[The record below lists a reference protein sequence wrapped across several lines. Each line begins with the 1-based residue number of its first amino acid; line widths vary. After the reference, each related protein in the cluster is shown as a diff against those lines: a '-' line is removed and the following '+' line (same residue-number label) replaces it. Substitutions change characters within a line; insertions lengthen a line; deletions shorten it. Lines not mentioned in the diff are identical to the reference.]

1 MAPADATRARRWF
14 SALTATAVF
23 STGRLY
29 YGLRAEPGPA
39 TGLLVLGSALLLIG
53 SLVQAARI
61 LAALTAP
68 SRSRPFPGRGTPR
81 PSGTPKEE

>member
-1 MAPADATRARRWF
+1 MAPAGARRARRWF
-14 SALTATAVF
+14 WALTAAAVF
-23 STGRLY
+23 SAGSLY
-29 YGLRAEPGPA
+29 DGLRAEPGPA

-68 SRSRPFPGRGTPR
+68 APIRRFSGQRNRRA
-81 PSGTPKEE
+81 SGTPKEE